1 MAKRKSIITKSGGK
15 PIKKIDPTKSLDS
28 ELKKIGKPKKEK
40 VWQTFQL
47 SRELR
52 DEASKAAIMLDINIS
67 KYLRKKMIDL
77 VQAAK
82 LGKVPKLTD
91 EFVQAPKATIDTS
104 LDRQV

>member
-1 MAKRKSIITKSGGK
+1 MTKRRNIITKEGGK

-28 ELKKIGKPKKEK
+28 ELRKIGKPKKQK

-47 SRELR
+47 SKELR
-52 DEASKAAIMLDINIS
+52 DEASKAAIMLNINIS
-67 KYLRKKMIDL
+67 KYLRKKMVEL

-82 LGKVPKLTD
+82 LGKVPKLED
-91 EFVQAPKATIDTS
+91 EFVIAPKATIDTS